1 MTDLHLDDP
10 SLEPACTGVRDEH
23 GARAPTE
30 GQTPAERALAA
41 LIVSSLQLEV
51 AADVVAPEMRLFGE
65 GLGLDSIDALELALA
80 ISRAYGFDLRSDDE
94 RNRQIFA
101 TLRSLSAHVEA
112 HRTR

>member
-1 MTDLHLDDP
+1 MADLYLDEM
-10 SLEPACTGVRDEH
+10 SAQHSVGGAHEGAVTRDQTQ
-23 GARAPTE
+23 TE
-30 GQTPAERALAA
+30 AERALAE
-41 LIVSSLQLEV
+41 LIVTSLQLEV
-51 AADVVAPEMRLFGE
+51 SAADVAPEMRLFGE

-80 ISRAYGFDLRSDDE
+80 ISRTYGFELRSDDE